1 MADSVPSST
10 FPLDDRNINLL
21 CASLLIQTWVQ
32 LGLREAVVCPG
43 SRSGPLAIAAAAH
56 PDLLAIPC
64 LDERSAGFFALGMAM
79 RSHRPVIL
87 ICTSG
92 TAGANFYPAV
102 IEATARGIPLVILT
116 ADRPPELRHC
126 HAGQAIDQL
135 KLFGTYPRWQTELPI
150 PEPDPGVVRYWRQM
164 ALHGWERSQFPDP
177 GVVHFNI
184 PLREPLAPLLQAD
197 LAAQAPHWHLNFSL
211 TTYRPPP
218 APTIALPAD
227 LPPQGVI
234 IAGLAQ
240 PVDPV
245 AYSRAVARLAQT
257 LGYPILADGLSPLR
271 HHQDITGPVISTY
284 DLILRDRQTAHH
296 LTPQAVIQLGPLPT
310 SKILRQWLE
319 ATQPRRW
326 VIDPRPDNFDPLQ
339 GRTLHLRT
347 TVEAV
352 GLPEGLSL
360 NLDYGQTWQSLTAAA
375 QHHLDQQITK
385 TTPLIAAKVP
395 WLLAQYLPPETP
407 VVIANSM
414 AVRDVE
420 AFWPGSD
427 RRFMPYC
434 NRGAN
439 GIDGT
444 VSTALGIAHNHRPTV
459 LLTGDLA
466 LLHDINGLL
475 LTPQFQGH
483 LTIIVINNQ
492 GGGIFEHLP
501 IAQFDP
507 PYTDFFATP
516 QGVDLGRLCAAYG
529 VAYQRIEDWPML
541 ITAIA
546 PLPTTGIRL
555 LEIPTQRQRDAVERD
570 RWFKD
575 WPDGAG
581 SVEIPPDHPI
591 ANF

>member
-1 MADSVPSST
+1 
-10 FPLDDRNINLL
+10 
-21 CASLLIQTWVQ
+21 
-32 LGLREAVVCPG
+32 
-43 SRSGPLAIAAAAH
+43 
-56 PDLLAIPC
+56 
-64 LDERSAGFFALGMAM
+64 
-79 RSHRPVIL
+79 
-87 ICTSG
+87 
-92 TAGANFYPAV
+92 
-102 IEATARGIPLVILT
+102 
-116 ADRPPELRHC
+116 
-126 HAGQAIDQL
+126 
-135 KLFGTYPRWQTELPI
+135 
-150 PEPDPGVVRYWRQM
+150 
-164 ALHGWERSQFPDP
+164 
-177 GVVHFNI
+177 
-184 PLREPLAPLLQAD
+184 
-197 LAAQAPHWHLNFSL
+197 
-211 TTYRPPP
+211 
-218 APTIALPAD
+218 
-227 LPPQGVI
+227 
-234 IAGLAQ
+234 
-240 PVDPV
+240 V

>member
-1 MADSVPSST
+1 MADSVPDSV

-21 CASLLIQTWVQ
+21 CASLLIRTWVQ

-43 SRSGPLAIAAAAH
+43 SRSSPLAIAAAAH

-64 LDERSAGFFALGMAM
+64 IDERSAGFFALGMAM

-135 KLFGTYPRWQTELPI
+135 KLFGTYPRWQTELPL

-164 ALHGWERSQFPDP
+164 GIYGWERSQFPDP

-184 PLREPLAPLLQAD
+184 PLREPLAPLLEPDLVHQAG
-197 LAAQAPHWHLNFSL
+197 HWHLDFSL
-211 TTYRPPP
+211 SPYNPPP
-218 APTIALPAD
+218 APLVALPAD

-234 IAGLAQ
+234 LAGLAQ
-240 PVDPV
+240 PTDPV
-245 AYSRAVARLAQT
+245 AYSRAVARLSQT

-271 HHQDITGPVISTY
+271 YHQGITGPVISNY
-284 DLILRDRQTAHH
+284 DLILRDPQTAGR
-296 LTPQAVIQLGPLPT
+296 LTPQGVIQLGPLPT

-326 VIDPRPDNFDPLQ
+326 IVHPRPDNFDPLQ
-339 GRTLHLRT
+339 GPTLHLRT
-347 TVEAV
+347 TVEAL
-352 GLPEGLSL
+352 GLPPRATV
-360 NLDYGQTWQSLTAAA
+360 DRQYGQTWQALATAA
-375 QHHLDQQITK
+375 HRHLDQQITK
-385 TTPLIAAKVP
+385 TTALIAAKVP
-395 WLLAQYLPPETP
+395 WLLAHHLPPQTS

-427 RRFMPYC
+427 RRFSPYC

-444 VSTALGIAHNHRPTV
+444 LSTALGIAHNHRPTV
-459 LLTGDLA
+459 
-466 LLHDINGLL
+466 
-475 LTPQFQGH
+475 
-483 LTIIVINNQ
+483 
-492 GGGIFEHLP
+492 
-501 IAQFDP
+501 
-507 PYTDFFATP
+507 
-516 QGVDLGRLCAAYG
+516 
-529 VAYQRIEDWPML
+529 
-541 ITAIA
+541 
-546 PLPTTGIRL
+546 
-555 LEIPTQRQRDAVERD
+555 
-570 RWFKD
+570 
-575 WPDGAG
+575 
-581 SVEIPPDHPI
+581 
-591 ANF
+591 